1 MYAAVAARTVASDAE
16 AAIFSAD
23 LSVLRAARTTATDA
37 EAAIFSADLSAS
49 HAARTASYGLGCR
62 IIFTARLSAELS
74 ASKAA
79 RTAASDADTA
89 IDGAEREHEARR
101 RVEAGRPSTSL
112 TVRVIPHRS
121 VVYTVTV
128 A

>member
-1 MYAAVAARTVASDAE
+1 MAVSVVETKADVDAAVAARTVTS
-16 AAIFSAD
+16 
-23 LSVLRAARTTATDA
+23 DA

-112 TVRVIPHRS
+112 TVR
-121 VVYTVTV
+121 
-128 A
+128 